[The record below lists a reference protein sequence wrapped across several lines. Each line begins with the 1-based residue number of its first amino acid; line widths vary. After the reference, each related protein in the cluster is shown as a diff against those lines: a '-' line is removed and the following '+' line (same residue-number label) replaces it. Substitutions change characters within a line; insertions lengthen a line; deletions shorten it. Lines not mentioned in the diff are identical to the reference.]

1 MTGIRAQQKGKTRQ
15 ALIDAALAQLSAERS
30 LASLSLR
37 EVAREAGIAPTSF
50 YRHFR
55 DMDEL
60 GLTLVDEAG
69 LILRR
74 LMRQARQR
82 IADGGSVI
90 RISVITFMEFVANNP
105 NVFRLLLRERSG
117 TSARFRFA
125 VAREIQH
132 FIAELAHYLEQ
143 EDGAS
148 SRHAAL
154 QAEAMVT
161 LVFSAGAD
169 ALDMGAEQLPQLAE
183 RLICQLRFI
192 ARGAALQA
200 NDPQA

>member
-69 LILRR
+69 LTLRR

-90 RISVITFMEFVANNP
+90 RISVITFMEFIASNP

-117 TSARFRFA
+117 TSAQFRFA

-143 EDGAS
+143 QDDAR
-148 SRHAAL
+148 SRNAAL

-169 ALDMGAEQLPQLAE
+169 ALDMSAEQLPQLAE
-183 RLICQLRFI
+183 RLICQLRFV
-192 ARGAALQA
+192 ARGAALTA
-200 NDPQA
+200 SEPQP